1 MQMSDNS
8 DSDFENEAGGGAAPP
23 QAIPRW
29 QRDPPPGLRQYLE
42 RQRHGI
48 PGAFERAQNADAAP
62 AIPPVVN
69 AMEQALEVMERVLE
83 DQTSWTSDILP
94 RGHIIEGG
102 FQTRHAVIARLKL
115 FCHQHGFKVGSYFG
129 GRDTSFGSKTL
140 RLQCT
145 CGRPKKKSD
154 ERQRHFNSRH
164 SCLGCKWFRYIVPFE
179 RGNDTPAVIDATTG
193 ASKPVY
199 AQCKWMI
206 SNHASSLHCD
216 DHTGHCKVPHNHL
229 AGIHTETVQQI
240 IEDHGMLDSISALQD
255 RILKKTGQ
263 FFSWRRLRHMVR
275 KETDELGVRTSRTQ
289 CPGKSQELMD
299 WLASQKA
306 AGALEFTA
314 LTMDLEELDAVPA
327 GDQPRDGP
335 AQPAQPQGI
344 IAGLLSRIR
353 HMWRTPLPSTHAAE
367 APISGQWLLRFFL
380 QVDFACYV
388 FFGKYIFQDTHTPFF
403 HITKIRVSRSG

>member
-1 MQMSDNS
+1 
-8 DSDFENEAGGGAAPP
+8 
-23 QAIPRW
+23 
-29 QRDPPPGLRQYLE
+29 
-42 RQRHGI
+42 
-48 PGAFERAQNADAAP
+48 
-62 AIPPVVN
+62 
-69 AMEQALEVMERVLE
+69 
-83 DQTSWTSDILP
+83 
-94 RGHIIEGG
+94 
-102 FQTRHAVIARLKL
+102 
-115 FCHQHGFKVGSYFG
+115 
-129 GRDTSFGSKTL
+129 
-140 RLQCT
+140 
-145 CGRPKKKSD
+145 
-154 ERQRHFNSRH
+154 
-164 SCLGCKWFRYIVPFE
+164 
-179 RGNDTPAVIDATTG
+179 
-193 ASKPVY
+193 
-199 AQCKWMI
+199 
-206 SNHASSLHCD
+206 
-216 DHTGHCKVPHNHL
+216 
-229 AGIHTETVQQI
+229 
-240 IEDHGMLDSISALQD
+240 MLDSISALQD

-299 WLASQKA
+299 WLASQQA
-306 AGALEFTA
+306 AGALAFTA

-353 HMWRTPLPSTHAAE
+353 HMWGTPLPSTHAAE